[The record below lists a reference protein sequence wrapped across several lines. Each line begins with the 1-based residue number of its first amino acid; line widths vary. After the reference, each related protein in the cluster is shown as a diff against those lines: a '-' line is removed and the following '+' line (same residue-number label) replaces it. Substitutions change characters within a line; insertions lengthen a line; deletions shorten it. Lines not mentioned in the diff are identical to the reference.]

1 MFKFEKGR
9 RRKIS
14 HRWIRKFLTILTI
27 LLLTLFAG
35 APGVLQLIYR
45 ADAQV
50 ALGHAK
56 SVRMAIQITGTE
68 QYSKWKDFCDAT
80 QEGGVPEALYQKIL
94 NLSDAP
100 GEFWVLQVGNDGYK
114 VKQFVYREGN
124 YTVWYQAP
132 PDPIRYT
139 GEMR

>member
-1 MFKFEKGR
+1 MNQFKKFNLK
-9 RRKIS
+9 KNIY
-14 HRWIRKFLTILTI
+14 RWIKKSLTFLTI

-35 APGVLQLIYR
+35 APGVLRLVYR

-68 QYSKWKDFCDAT
+68 QYSKGKSFCDAT

-114 VKQFVYREGN
+114 VK
-124 YTVWYQAP
+124 
-132 PDPIRYT
+132 
-139 GEMR
+139 